1 MDQLNATSSER
12 NWAGNYTYEARRLH
26 RPTSVEHV
34 QEIVAKAEKVRVL
47 GSRHS
52 FNGIADSVELLS
64 LSAIPPQIGV
74 DRQASTVS
82 FAAGLTYG
90 SLAEALMTDGL
101 ALHNLASLP
110 HISVA
115 GAVATGTHGS
125 GDANGNLATAV
136 ASLELVTSSG
146 EIVSASRG
154 EPGFD
159 GMVVGLGA
167 LGAVTR
173 LTLDV
178 EPAYEARQRVFEGLE
193 WKMLFDHFNEITSSG
208 YSVSIFTRWGRLI
221 DQVWVK
227 TRVTDAPESVR
238 SELFGAVASTLDRHP
253 ILGVDP
259 INCSPQLGRPGP
271 WSERLP
277 HFRMGF
283 TPSIGDELQSEYLL
297 PRQHAVPAIEAV
309 RALAEK
315 IRPVLQVCEIRTMT
329 ADQLWMSP
337 AYGRDTVG
345 MHFTW
350 QPDQQRV
357 ESILVELEAALAP
370 FHARPHWGKL
380 FAARADAIASLYER
394 LPDFSRLADRL
405 DPRGA
410 FRNTW
415 FEACVVGAAS
425 VREIEGGLF
434 TPPAE
439 AVRYD

>member
-1 MDQLNATSSER
+1 MSSGER
-12 NWAGNYTYEARRLH
+12 NWAGNYTYRARKLH
-26 RPTSVEHV
+26 RPTSLE
-34 QEIVAKAEKVRVL
+34 QLQGLVAQPDRVRVL

-52 FNGIADSVELLS
+52 FNDIADSSELIS
-64 LSAIPPQIGV
+64 LAALPAEVTV
-74 DRQASTVS
+74 DRGTRTVS
-82 FAAGLTYG
+82 FTAGLAYG
-90 SLAEALMTDGL
+90 ALAAALDAHGL

-136 ASLELVTSSG
+136 AGLELVTSTGQS
-146 EIVSASRG
+146 VRTSRG

-159 GMVVGLGA
+159 GLVVGLGA

-173 LTLDV
+173 IALEV
-178 EPAYEARQRVFEGLE
+178 EPAYTVRQRVFEGLE
-193 WKMLFDHFNEITSSG
+193 WKMLFDHFDEIMSSG
-208 YSVSIFTRWGRLI
+208 YSVSIFTRWGQLV
-221 DQVWVK
+221 DQVWIK
-227 TRVTDAPESVR
+227 SRVTDAPEMIR
-238 SELFGAVASTLDRHP
+238 GDLFGATAAIVDRHP
-253 ILGVDP
+253 ILGLDP
-259 INCSPQLGRPGP
+259 VNCTPQLGRPGP

-309 RALAEK
+309 RAMAEK

-337 AYGRDTVG
+337 AYGRETVG

-380 FAARADAIASLYER
+380 FAAR
-394 LPDFSRLADRL
+394 
-405 DPRGA
+405 
-410 FRNTW
+410 
-415 FEACVVGAAS
+415 
-425 VREIEGGLF
+425 
-434 TPPAE
+434 
-439 AVRYD
+439 